1 MTVSW
6 SIHVSTNDPISFLF
20 MANIPLYIHTTSS
33 LSILL
38 FTGSHSEQLSGR
50 GVKELVKSDVKNL
63 FH

>member
-1 MTVSW
+1 MTVCW
-6 SIHVSTNDPISFLF
+6 SIDVSKNDPISFLF
-20 MANIPLYIHTTSS
+20 MANTPLYIRTTSS
-33 LSILL
+33 SILL